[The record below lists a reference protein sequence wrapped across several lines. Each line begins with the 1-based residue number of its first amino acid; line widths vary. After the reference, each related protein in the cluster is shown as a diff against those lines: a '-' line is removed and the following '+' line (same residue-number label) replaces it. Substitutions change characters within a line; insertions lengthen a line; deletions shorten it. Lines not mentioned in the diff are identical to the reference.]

1 MSSRNHRKSFTTE
14 AAKFQSKNQRRIHVC
29 CKAKFHSKSNSRH
42 ANTAKVSQQK
52 LQSFTAKATVV
63 RRNTIT
69 AKVSQQKLQSFT
81 AKATVVTQSPQ
92 KFHKGSR
99 KVSQQKPS
107 QAVVRQLLETVQRQ
121 LKFYTTCF
129 KM

>member
-1 MSSRNHRKSFTTE
+1 MYVVR
-14 AAKFQSKNQRRIHVC
+14 
-29 CKAKFHSKSNSRH
+29 
-42 ANTAKVSQQK
+42 
-52 LQSFTAKATVV
+52 QSFTAKATVV
-63 RRNTIT
+63 YRHAITANVSQQKLQSFKVKTNVVFMYVVRQSFTAKATVVCRNAIT

-92 KFHKGSR
+92 KFHNRSR

-121 LKFYTTCF
+121 LKFYTACF
-129 KM
+129 KT